1 VTGRGSVAR
10 GGFESETRADP
21 VALRLVTLETCASFA
36 EMSSTLQE
44 RRIHARIV
52 GEARAVSAELAA
64 ALGQSG
70 PVTLLRRNSRSLPDY
85 LCRVVVGQQLS
96 TGAARTIWGRVEQL
110 AREEALSVVKL
121 AGADSAH
128 SLREC
133 GVSRQKIAALADI
146 ARAYCAR
153 RLGVTRL
160 ERMSHEERSVR
171 LCEIRGIGQWTC
183 DMTSI
188 FYFGDPDVW
197 PSGDLSVTQ
206 ELGRFVSEARMPGA
220 LERFRPYRS
229 YLAVSMYRLR
239 DGS

>member
-1 VTGRGSVAR
+1 M
-10 GGFESETRADP
+10 P
-21 VALRLVTLETCASFA
+21 LRLVTLESYASFA
-36 EMSSTLQE
+36 EMSSTLRE
-44 RRIHARIV
+44 RKIHSRIV
-52 GEARAVSAELAA
+52 DEALAVSTELAV
-64 ALGQSG
+64 ALKQAG
-70 PVTLLRRNSRSLPDY
+70 PVTLLRRSSRALPDY

-110 AREEALSVVKL
+110 ARDEGVSVVKL
-121 AGADSAH
+121 ARDDSAR
-128 SLREC
+128 SLRKC
-133 GVSRQKIAALADI
+133 GVSRQKIAALTDI
-146 ARAYCAR
+146 ARAYCER

-206 ELGRFVSEARMPGA
+206 ELGRFVSEARMADA

-239 DGS
+239 DGN